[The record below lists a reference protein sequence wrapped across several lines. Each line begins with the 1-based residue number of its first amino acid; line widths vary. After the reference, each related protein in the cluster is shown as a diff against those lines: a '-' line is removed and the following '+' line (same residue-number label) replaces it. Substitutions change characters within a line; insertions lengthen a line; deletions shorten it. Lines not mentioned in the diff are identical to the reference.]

1 MAHTIQEFLNSGNFT
16 IGSVDSKTRIAP
28 VTRDG
33 KPIFITLAKTPTLT
47 APFSPWPSYDGNE
60 RTSLD
65 LRCED
70 DSDLAKLA
78 AHIDTIIKKQV
89 LADPTKFYTKPPKNL
104 EDQYNSL
111 HRPPNKEGLSGTF
124 RTKCSFRAK
133 STSFRAWDLEKGTQL
148 TADQLKELDW
158 PASEMAIVAK
168 LSGVYFQASGFGA
181 VMNLQPVGLRA
192 GSTECPFERVAP
204 TFE

>member
-1 MAHTIQEFLNSGNFT
+1 MAHTIQEFLSSGDFT

-47 APFSPWPSYDGNE
+47 TPFSPWPSYDGNE

-78 AHIDTIIKKQV
+78 ERIDEIVQKQV
-89 LADPTKFYTKPPKNL
+89 LADPTKFYSKPPKKL
-104 EDQYNSL
+104 QDQYNSL
-111 HRPPNKEGLSGTF
+111 HRPPNKEGYSGKF
-124 RTKCSFRAK
+124 
-133 STSFRAWDLEKGTQL
+133 WL
-148 TADQLKELDW
+148 
-158 PASEMAIVAK
+158 
-168 LSGVYFQASGFGA
+168 
-181 VMNLQPVGLRA
+181 
-192 GSTECPFERVAP
+192 
-204 TFE
+204 

>member
-1 MAHTIQEFLNSGNFT
+1 MAHTIQEFLSLGDFT

-28 VTRDG
+28 VTREG
-33 KPIFITLAKTPTLT
+33 RPIFITLAKTPTLT
-47 APFSPWPSYDGNE
+47 TPFNCWPSFDGGE

-70 DSDLAKLA
+70 DSELAKLA
-78 AHIDTIIKKQV
+78 AHIDKIIMKQV

-104 EDQYNSL
+104 QDQYNSL
-111 HRPPNKEGLSGTF
+111 HRPPSKEGLSGTF

-133 STSFRAWDLEKGTQL
+133 SASFRAWDLAQGTQL
-148 TADQLKELDW
+148 TVGQLKELDW

-181 VMNLQPVGLRA
+181 VMNLQTVGLRA
-192 GSTECPFERVAP
+192 GSTECPFELAP